1 MYPGTLLNVPV
12 PVSQVALDP
21 QVLFHQA
28 LALPM
33 GTTLVCQRQ
42 PLHCSAR
49 LLNCH
54 LVPLQG
60 EVLLLHLLRG
70 VWQGN
75 RQV

>member
-1 MYPGTLLNVPV
+1 
-12 PVSQVALDP
+12 
-21 QVLFHQA
+21 
-28 LALPM
+28 M